1 VSIKEILQAIHDLT
15 NQFQVVLSAIELAEM
30 ESMKPEVRRNL
41 RIARVEMKR
50 AMHTMRQIQSLGR
63 ILEEEE
69 RESKQ

>member
-30 ESMKPEVRRNL
+30 ESMKPEIRGNL
-41 RIARVEMKR
+41 RIAKIEMKR
-50 AMHTMRQIQSLGR
+50 AMHTMRQIQSLGK

-69 RESKQ
+69 RESRL